1 MKQIDNNKPQD
12 VGQTI
17 ERVSKT
23 QKRAVRNIL
32 NNAGTIVGIFI
43 IFVVIVVF
51 TTDIKLTGAM
61 KWTELSLVFFILLFC
76 SYSMYVNYANNG
88 TRAGKSSETYIKAYN
103 NYDSIK
109 KVIIDNKYQARL
121 PEFCRY
127 YTKEELRNARTS
139 ILSEVA
145 IDFEVYTKDYIGKDK
160 TLLEQIETLSKSQ
173 IEAIIKANAVKPI
186 KLSPEMIMKR
196 GRGNSHRSPLGIKPE
211 TKKKIHLSAKF
222 TTTAITSFVTGIIV
236 LDVIINPTWATFAA
250 CCLKVL
256 LVVLNGFM
264 GYKMGYENIV
274 VDTVEY
280 MNDQVDL
287 MNQLIQY
294 IEANPEP
301 INVKLDDEAAKEEEI
316 KPIEGE
322 SAAVEEPQPESM
334 VKLEKIEKE
343 AEKEPIKIKKIT
355 NNIK

>member
-1 MKQIDNNKPQD
+1 MNQINNDKTPKD
-12 VGQTI
+12 VGQAV
-17 ERVSKT
+17 ERVGKT
-23 QKRAVRNIL
+23 QRKVTRNIL

-61 KWTELSLVFFILLFC
+61 KWAELSLVFFILLFC
-76 SYSMYVNYANNG
+76 SYSMYVNYASNG
-88 TRAGKSSETYIKAYN
+88 TRAGKSSETFINSYT
-103 NYDSIK
+103 NYDTTK
-109 KVIIDNKYQARL
+109 KKIVENKYQTRL

-127 YTKEELRNARTS
+127 YIKEELTNARNA
-139 ILSEVA
+139 ILSEVG
-145 IDFEVYTKDYIGKDK
+145 IDFEKYLKEYIGKDK
-160 TLLEQIETLSKSQ
+160 TYLEADKDLSKSQ
-173 IEAIIKANAVKPI
+173 IEAILKANAVKPI
-186 KLSPEMIMKR
+186 KLTPEMIMKR
-196 GRGNSHRSPLGIKPE
+196 GRGNGSRNPLGIKPE
-211 TKKKIHLSAKF
+211 TKKKIHLSTKF
-222 TTTAITSFVTGIIV
+222 TTTAITSFITGVIV

-294 IEANPEP
+294 IEAHPEP
-301 INVKLDDEAAKEEEI
+301 ENIEEGETPKEEDCLKETQTVGEVQEKIEAKEEP
-316 KPIEGE
+316 K
-322 SAAVEEPQPESM
+322 QPER
-334 VKLEKIEKE
+334 KQIE
-343 AEKEPIKIKKIT
+343 IKKIT
-355 NNIK
+355 NNIE

>member
-1 MKQIDNNKPQD
+1 MNQINNDKTPKD
-12 VGQTI
+12 VGQAV
-17 ERVSKT
+17 ERVGKT
-23 QKRAVRNIL
+23 QRKVTRNIL

-61 KWTELSLVFFILLFC
+61 KWAELSLVFFILLFC
-76 SYSMYVNYANNG
+76 SYSMYVNYASSG
-88 TRAGKSSETYIKAYN
+88 TRAGKNSETFINSYT
-103 NYDSIK
+103 NYDTTK
-109 KVIIDNKYQARL
+109 KKIVENKYQTRL

-127 YTKEELRNARTS
+127 YIKEELTNARNA
-139 ILSEVA
+139 ILSEVG
-145 IDFEVYTKDYIGKDK
+145 IDFDTYLKEYIGKDK
-160 TLLEQIETLSKSQ
+160 TYLETDNKLSKSQ
-173 IEAIIKANAVKPI
+173 IEAILKANAVKPI
-186 KLSPEMIMKR
+186 KLTPEMIMKR
-196 GRGNSHRSPLGIKPE
+196 GRGNGSRNPLGIKPE
-211 TKKKIHLSAKF
+211 TKKKIHLSTKF
-222 TTTAITSFVTGIIV
+222 TTTAITSFITGVIV

-294 IEANPEP
+294 IEAHPEP
-301 INVKLDDEAAKEEEI
+301 EIAEDEGETPKEEDCIKEI
-316 KPIEGE
+316 QTVCETQEKTE
-322 SAAVEEPQPESM
+322 SKEEPKQPE
-334 VKLEKIEKE
+334 KKQIE
-343 AEKEPIKIKKIT
+343 IKKIT
-355 NNIK
+355 NNIE